1 MQRLIT
7 AGPFLIFVAA
17 ILWALD
23 GILRRSLFGLPPITI
38 VFLEHLIGLIIIA
51 PFLWKAWKKETLTR
65 KEWGVMGIVAL
76 LSGVLGTLFFTTA
89 LLKTGFIAF
98 SVVFL
103 IQKLQPI
110 FAMLAARVLLK
121 EKITKHYIVWA
132 ALALLAGYFVTFPYG
147 IVNMGEGGAYVVAA
161 LFALA
166 AAIAWGSSTAF
177 SRYLLLNHSHTFIT
191 GLRFLITA
199 PLALVFVYA
208 LGAAPSLT
216 EVAPIQL
223 GTLAL
228 IALSTGM
235 VALWI
240 YYRGLKHTRASV
252 STIVELAFPTT
263 AIFVDYF
270 MWGTVLAWTQYVAV
284 LVLMYA
290 MYRVA
295 RLNRELPTESVV

>member
-1 MQRLIT
+1 
-7 AGPFLIFVAA
+7 
-17 ILWALD
+17 
-23 GILRRSLFGLPPITI
+23 
-38 VFLEHLIGLIIIA
+38 
-51 PFLWKAWKKETLTR
+51 
-65 KEWGVMGIVAL
+65 
-76 LSGVLGTLFFTTA
+76 
-89 LLKTGFIAF
+89 
-98 SVVFL
+98 
-103 IQKLQPI
+103 
-110 FAMLAARVLLK
+110 MLAARVLLK